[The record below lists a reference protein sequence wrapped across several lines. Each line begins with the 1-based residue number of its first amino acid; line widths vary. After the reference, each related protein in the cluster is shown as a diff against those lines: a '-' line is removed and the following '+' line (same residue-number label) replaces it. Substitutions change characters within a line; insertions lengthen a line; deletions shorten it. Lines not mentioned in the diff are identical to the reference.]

1 MSNDQVPGIRGQEW
15 GEMPPTVPTRVP
27 LPHRSRLSEYE
38 SGEPRPP
45 SPGQQ
50 AIILAMLMIGILM
63 MGVQL
68 WLLTVA
74 LELYLGG
81 NGSDVLWLA
90 LISGLI
96 FLGGLLVLRVLGRR
110 PRVGGW

>member
-1 MSNDQVPGIRGQEW
+1 MDRPLLPPYASPDRRPVPPQ
-15 GEMPPTVPTRVP
+15 PASPT
-27 LPHRSRLSEYE
+27 
-38 SGEPRPP
+38 
-45 SPGQQ
+45 PGQQ
-50 AIILAMLMIGILM
+50 ALVLALVLIGIML

-74 LELYLGG
+74 LELYLAGHG
-81 NGSDVLWLA
+81 DEVVGLA

-110 PRVGGW
+110 PRIGG